1 MKIRFLDVNDSICK
15 SRVIVSLFVVL
26 ALILC
31 TAFTAR
37 AQNFTASVR
46 GTVMDE
52 QGAAIVGADV
62 TITSTDT
69 GYSRNEKSD
78 KDGSYGF
85 QSLPI
90 GRYTLHV
97 TKEGFKAF
105 EEKDVVLHVNDSL
118 TVDAQLKLGA
128 KTETVEV
135 VANTAQVELSNAE
148 LSGTVAGAQI
158 TQLPLNGRSFAE
170 LLTLVPGVEVD
181 NGFSYDKKGL
191 NGGADISISGGA
203 SNANLFL
210 VDGANNV
217 DVGSN
222 RTILIYPSIDSI
234 EEFKVER
241 NSYNAQ
247 FGGAGGGIVSLVTKS
262 GTNDFHGSAY
272 YFGRNDFLDS
282 KDTILKAFN
291 PKAKKDSIRRN
302 DFGGSVGGPIMK
314 DKIFFFG
321 SEEWNRLIQESVRS
335 AHVPTPLQRT
345 GDFSDSALDPAAAS
359 ASTTGCL
366 LKGGLVDSDP
376 NNPVK
381 FTSAAST
388 PGIIDVIPAARQSV
402 AGPAILNTYFL
413 PTLAQGAPNYGC
425 GTNWAKA
432 EKQPTYFRED
442 SWRGDVRLSK
452 TLTLMMKY
460 TNDAW
465 TFGPS
470 AVGNTGW
477 GADSGASQIQESW
490 SSPGRILVGRLSKT
504 IGTSAVN
511 DFQFSYSRNRI
522 NISQAT
528 PSAAQALNKLIPTF
542 FPPTGNPA
550 NNPPVWINGGGLP
563 TIWSFAPWNNGED
576 LYAWQDD
583 FSKVIRH
590 HTVKFGVL
598 YSRNSKDQDNFSQ
611 KQGVTFGPGGYNGC
625 KNFGGTP
632 TSNPGCSNLVDT
644 TTHYGLADWIL
655 QNQAVNWGEQDV
667 IFKKKGRWENF
678 ELYINDDLK
687 LTSRLTLNLGVRY
700 SYLPNPYQA
709 DDLFTVFNQAAFNPS
724 LLNAPCNGL
733 FYSAGLLSNPCP
745 PGTGGLPGPNRA
757 IQNNYNRAFAPRLGV
772 AWDPTGSGKWAVR
785 AGFGQFYNRDDIF
798 VTDGTA
804 GTNPPFV
811 RSFTSNN
818 GNGRFLDNTNQL
830 PACVNSK
837 DVNGNVIGCFGAGG
851 FGVPGIGQDLSS
863 RAPYTLQYNLTIQHE
878 FWKDTRLEVGYVGSR
893 SKNWTSKYDANAIAP
908 TDRLNFAQANGS
920 DAGNLLKPFHVLK
933 TGGLPVFAHHG
944 SAEYDSLQ
952 SAFSMRFQRNS
963 IFQLTYTYSKIYA
976 DTLLKVSNGG
986 GNLVID
992 PFNLK
997 NGYGLNPLN
1006 RPHIFSANVIY
1017 NLPTFQ
1023 NMERYVRAA
1032 LGSWEVSSIVNISSG
1047 NSLTP
1052 TIGGISGIGDPSGI
1066 GNGAGAQRPNLVP
1079 GQPCR
1084 NPSFANFQWVNPNR
1098 YTVNGLKLGTI
1109 GNAPVG
1115 DCLGPPTRTVDLS
1128 VSKYFRITERI
1139 KAQFRMDAFNL
1150 FNHPQ
1155 YGDPGGGSVFGANYS
1170 IGFNALNCVPGATGC
1185 TTGPEFLD
1193 KNGNGLAG
1201 PPDPKTGLP
1210 TPTPVGQ
1217 AVSIQNAT
1225 PNRQVGT
1232 VGTQSDRNRE
1242 FQYSIRFTF

>member
-1 MKIRFLDVNDSICK
+1 MKIRFFNVNKSISK
-15 SRVIVSLFVVL
+15 SRVIVSLLAVL
-26 ALILC
+26 VLVLGA
-31 TAFTAR
+31 AFAVR
-37 AQNFTASVR
+37 AQNITASVR
-46 GTVMDE
+46 GTVVDE
-52 QGAAIVGADV
+52 QGAAIAGADV
-62 TITSTDT
+62 TITNADT
-69 GYSRNEKSD
+69 GYSRSDKSD
-78 KDGSYGF
+78 KDGAYVF

-90 GRYTLHV
+90 GRYTLRV
-97 TKEGFKAF
+97 GKEGFKAF
-105 EEKDVVLHVNDSL
+105 GEKDIVLHVNDSL
-118 TVDAQLKLGA
+118 TLDAQMRVGA
-128 KTETVEV
+128 RTETVEV
-135 VANTAQVELSNAE
+135 VANATQVELNNAE
-148 LSGTVAGAQI
+148 LSGTIAGAQI

-191 NGGADISISGGA
+191 NGGADISVSGGA

-222 RTILIYPSIDSI
+222 RTILIYPSLDSI
-234 EEFKVER
+234 EEFKIER

-247 FGGAGGGIVSLVTKS
+247 FGGAGGGVITLVTKS

-272 YFGRNDFLDS
+272 YFGRNDLLDS

-291 PKAKKDSIRRN
+291 PKAKKDTIRRN

-314 DKIFFFG
+314 DKIFFFV
-321 SEEWNRLIQESVRS
+321 SEEWNRLIQESVRN

-359 ASTTGCL
+359 ANTSGCL
-366 LKGGLVDSDP
+366 LKGGLTDP
-376 NNPVK
+376 DPTNPGGA
-381 FTSAAST
+381 FRAAAST
-388 PGIIDVIPAARQSV
+388 PGIIDVIPAGRQSA

-413 PTLAQGAPNYGC
+413 PTLPQLTGGSPTPNYGC

-432 EKQPTYFRED
+432 EKQPTKFRED
-442 SWRGDVRLSK
+442 SLRGDIRLSK
-452 TLTLMMKY
+452 TLTLMMRY
-460 TNDAW
+460 TNDSW

-490 SSPGRILVGRLSKT
+490 SSPGRITVARLSKT

-511 DFQFSYSRNRI
+511 DFQFSYSANRI
-522 NISQAT
+522 DISQAT
-528 PSAAQALNKLIPTF
+528 PAAAQALNKLIPTF
-542 FPPTGNPA
+542 FPATGNAA

-563 TIWSFAPWNNGED
+563 TIWSFAPWHNGED

-583 FSKVIRH
+583 YSKVIRR
-590 HTVKFGVL
+590 HTLKFGAI

-625 KNFGGTP
+625 KNVGD
-632 TSNPGCSNLVDT
+632 PGCTNISAI

-667 IFKKKGRWENF
+667 IFKKQGRWENF
-678 ELYINDDLK
+678 ELYLNDDLK

-709 DDLFTVFNQAAFNPS
+709 DDKFTVFNQAAFNPS

-733 FYSAGLLSNPCP
+733 YYSPGLLSNPCP

-757 IQNNYNRAFAPRLGV
+757 IQNNYNRAFGPRLGV
-772 AWDPTGSGKWAVR
+772 AWDPTGSAKWAIR

-811 RSFTSNN
+811 RSFTSVN

-830 PACVNSK
+830 PACAPN
-837 DVNGNVIGCFGAGG
+837 CFGAGG

-893 SKNWTSKYDANAIAP
+893 TKNWTSKYDANAIAP
-908 TDRLNFAQANGS
+908 SDRLAFAQLNGNT
-920 DAGNLLKPFHVLK
+920 AGNTLRPFHVLE
-933 TGGLPVFAHHG
+933 TGTIPLFAHHG
-944 SAEYDSLQ
+944 SAQYDSLQ
-952 SAFSMRFQRNS
+952 SAFSTRFQRNS
-963 IFQLTYTYSKIYA
+963 IFQMTYTYSKTYA

-1017 NLPTFQ
+1017 NLPTLQ
-1023 NMERYVRAA
+1023 NMQRFVRAG
-1032 LGSWEVSSIVNISSG
+1032 LGSWEVSSILNISSG

-1052 TIGGISGIGDPSGI
+1052 TIGGISNVGDPSGI

-1084 NPSFANFQWVNPNR
+1084 NPSFNNFQWVNPNR
-1098 YTVNGLKLGTI
+1098 YTVNGLQLGTI

-1115 DCLGPPTRTVDLS
+1115 DCLGPPTRTVDFSLS
-1128 VSKYFRITERI
+1128 KNFRVTERI

-1170 IGFNALNCVPGATGC
+1170 IGFNAQNTAAS
-1185 TTGPEFLD
+1185 PEYLD
-1193 KNGNGLAG
+1193 KNGNPTTVLAN
-1201 PPDPKTGLP
+1201 
-1210 TPTPVGQ
+1210 
-1217 AVSIQNAT
+1217 AVSIQNST

-1232 VGTQSDRNRE
+1232 VGTASDRNRE
-1242 FQYSIRFTF
+1242 FQYSLRFTF